1 MPTDPMSIHPIE
13 VELWSWSLDPDAVSV
28 GAAHAL
34 LSDDERAR
42 AARFVKGIDRRRY
55 IVGRAGLRRVLADY
69 LDADPRDLRFD
80 YNEWGK
86 PKLHPDL
93 QSVFRF
99 NLSHSAAEA
108 VVAVSEQADLGV
120 DIEEIRPLQE
130 DVASHFFSAAECA
143 ELANV
148 LEAER
153 LDAFYRCWTR
163 KEAFVKAHGAGLS
176 VPLQSF
182 DVSLT
187 AQEDRGLLV
196 RLDHGIG
203 SLDAWEVVNLD
214 VAPGFC
220 GALAVRSQGRDV
232 RLRYRNRLA
241 WSANMA
247 SMM

>member
-1 MPTDPMSIHPIE
+1 M
-13 VELWSWSLDPDAVSV
+13 VETSLTALEIDVWTFQIDVPDHTAVALSALLSREERERADRFVRSQDALRYRAGRGRLRELLARYV
-28 GAAHAL
+28 GAAPQDL
-34 LSDDERAR
+34 
-42 AARFVKGIDRRRY
+42 
-55 IVGRAGLRRVLADY
+55 VLGTG
-69 LDADPRDLRFD
+69 PS
-80 YNEWGK
+80 GK
-86 PKLHPDL
+86 PHVVAPSVHLH
-93 QSVFRF
+93 F
-99 NLSHSAAEA
+99 NLTHSDGLAAL
-108 VVAVSEQADLGV
+108 AVSPEAEVGL
-120 DIEEIRPLQE
+120 DIERIRPLCE
-130 DVASHFFSAAECA
+130 GELDGNFSRREQGA
-143 ELANV
+143 LAQ
-148 LEAER
+148 LSGDER
-153 LDAFYRCWTR
+153 LYAFYRCWTR